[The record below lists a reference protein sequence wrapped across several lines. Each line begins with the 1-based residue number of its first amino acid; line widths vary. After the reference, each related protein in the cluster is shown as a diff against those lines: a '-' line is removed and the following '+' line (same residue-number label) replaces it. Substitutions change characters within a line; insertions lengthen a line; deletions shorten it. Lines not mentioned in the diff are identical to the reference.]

1 MLAVDCLRKN
11 AGTSGFSHTSR
22 TAEKIGVRQ
31 LAALHCIL
39 QSGGQC
45 TLSDNRIEGHR
56 TVLSCRNYIL
66 FHYFFLIDDAKI
78 TKKYYLCKQ
87 IRKK

>member
-1 MLAVDCLRKN
+1 MLSKAQKN
-11 AGTSGFSHTSR
+11 WMIA
-22 TAEKIGVRQ
+22 IGIVS
-31 LAALHCIL
+31 LVLGLIVALPFRSIPGL
-39 QSGGQC
+39 NNGE
-45 TLSDNRIEGHR
+45 NIFVV
-56 TVLSCRNYIL
+56 VLSCRNYIL